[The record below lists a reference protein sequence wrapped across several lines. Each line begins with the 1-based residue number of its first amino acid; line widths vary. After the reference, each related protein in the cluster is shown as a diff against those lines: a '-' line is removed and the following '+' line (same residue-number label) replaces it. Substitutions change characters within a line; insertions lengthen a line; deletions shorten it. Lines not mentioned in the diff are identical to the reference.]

1 MLELTLS
8 AQIDTARTTSAVID
22 ILQKSKLP
30 ARFKRGLL
38 RVWASENG
46 VILTGDD
53 YAAAG
58 KQV

>member
-8 AQIDTARTTSAVID
+8 AQLVTARTTSAVIE

-30 ARFKRGLL
+30 ARFKTGLL
-38 RVWASENG
+38 RVWANENG
-46 VILTGDD
+46 VILTAED
-53 YAAAG
+53 YAAAV